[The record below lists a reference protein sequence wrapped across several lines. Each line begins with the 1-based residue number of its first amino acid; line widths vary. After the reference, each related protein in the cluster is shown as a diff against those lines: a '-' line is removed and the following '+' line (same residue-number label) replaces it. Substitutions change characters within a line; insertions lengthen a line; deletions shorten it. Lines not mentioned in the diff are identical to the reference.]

1 MECRMEVFK
10 GQVVQVIQK
19 QDTGWWFV
27 TNGANGHGW
36 VPASLLS
43 PLDRSKRQSFLLPSD
58 DEADDD
64 FNLDAAAAA
73 AVAAFN
79 GEDDTIYS
87 DSEGGEASSRVDG
100 AADDGAA
107 INANGGQDSG
117 ADADGASA
125 GAGAGVGVGA
135 AADEAGMPSITSEG
149 LPPRSQSMGR
159 RLSAMFRVGG
169 GGEQTHT
176 AVDRVFEKY
185 AAAVPPYTHRHF
197 LARALSCYL
206 PSTRHTH
213 THTHTQTY
221 IYIYIQISF
230 SFPDLCNHPPS
241 TLFQRHIV
249 IKNHSPN
256 EPDEVEL
263 VKGSVVKVS
272 EKRMDGWW
280 EVVLP
285 NGNRGRAPAVHLK
298 RLAMQA
304 YTSTGRIQTL
314 APLRRRVSTVVGS
327 RPKSMVVSSTTS
339 IDIVQRRRSAPIV
352 KARRKSMPAPP
363 PPEPPSV
370 AERKRLV
377 KEHM

>member
-221 IYIYIQISF
+221 IYIHTNIIFF
-230 SFPDLCNHPPS
+230 S
-241 TLFQRHIV
+241 
-249 IKNHSPN
+249 
-256 EPDEVEL
+256 
-263 VKGSVVKVS
+263 
-272 EKRMDGWW
+272 
-280 EVVLP
+280 
-285 NGNRGRAPAVHLK
+285 
-298 RLAMQA
+298 
-304 YTSTGRIQTL
+304 
-314 APLRRRVSTVVGS
+314 
-327 RPKSMVVSSTTS
+327 
-339 IDIVQRRRSAPIV
+339 
-352 KARRKSMPAPP
+352 
-363 PPEPPSV
+363 
-370 AERKRLV
+370 
-377 KEHM
+377 

>member
-1 MECRMEVFK
+1 MEVFK

-185 AAAVPPYTHRHF
+185 AAAVPPYTHTGTF
-197 LARALSCYL
+197 SRALSL
-206 PSTRHTH
+206 AISHRLDTRTH
-213 THTHTQTY
+213 TRTHRH

-241 TLFQRHIV
+241 TLFKRHIV